1 MKSTDTAVAPVT
13 GPATTPSAA
22 PVSKQSAPSVKALI
36 FAVLWS
42 FFGIRKMAN
51 LSQDMRNLKPQ
62 WLILTAVVAAAGFI
76 SVLLTLVK
84 VAIHILSA
92 SA

>member
-1 MKSTDTAVAPVT
+1 MKSTDTV
-13 GPATTPSAA
+13 AA
-22 PVSKQSAPSVKALI
+22 PAAVNPPAPSVKALI

-51 LSQDMRNLKPQ
+51 LSQDVRSLKPQ
-62 WLILTAVVAAAGFI
+62 WLILTAVAAAAGFI
-76 SVLLTLVK
+76 SILLTLVR

>member
-13 GPATTPSAA
+13 A
-22 PVSKQSAPSVKALI
+22 PTVDRQSAPSVKALI

-51 LSQDMRNLKPQ
+51 LSQDMGNLKPQ
-62 WLILTAVVAAAGFI
+62 WLILTAVAAAASFI

>member
-1 MKSTDTAVAPVT
+1 MKSTDTV
-13 GPATTPSAA
+13 AA
-22 PVSKQSAPSVKALI
+22 PAAVNSPAPSVKALI

-51 LSQDMRNLKPQ
+51 LSQDMRSLKPQ
-62 WLILTAVVAAAGFI
+62 WLILTAVAAAAGFI
-76 SVLLTLVK
+76 SILLTLVR